1 MTSRKS
7 RIAREGRIRALRS
20 IFTAFAALLSVL
32 MLATPANAATRCDV
46 TATPMASSQ
55 LKVVQLSVQ
64 GVGCAKA
71 TTVARQVGVDLAA
84 GKPLTLSGVS
94 GIDIASTAPC
104 ANCATKTQVA
114 ITYPKGSI
122 DVSLAG
128 KTKVASPA
136 ASGALP
142 AVPFP
147 QIPPTTL
154 PRIPGFTFPSIPG
167 FPNPDSSN
175 SGAVTV

>member
-7 RIAREGRIRALRS
+7 RVAREARIRALTS
-20 IFTAFAALLSVL
+20 TFTAFAALASVL
-32 MLATPANAATRCDV
+32 MLAAPANAATRCHV
-46 TATPMASSQ
+46 TATPTSQ

-71 TTVARQVGVDLAA
+71 ATVARQVGVDLAA

-94 GIDIASTAPC
+94 GIDIASTTAC

-114 ITYPKGSI
+114 ITYPKGTI

-128 KTKVASPA
+128 KTKVARPA

-142 AVPFP
+142 TVTFP
-147 QIPPTTL
+147 QIPSITF
-154 PRIPGFTFPSIPG
+154 PRIPGFTIPSIPS